1 MDHVNRRAV
10 LTGLAAAAATVAS
23 GAARADDW
31 KAYHNP
37 RFDFSFEYPGWFAA
51 ADTSENS
58 DGSRFE
64 AKDGAA
70 ILAYGSWN
78 AMDENPLTIE
88 QHEAFVRGNDDYSDL
103 TYRFAD
109 AKTLV
114 LSGLRGD
121 TVYYEKYLLVR
132 DNDLIL
138 NLQITYPAQYKPIYD
153 PLIGRMAKSLRLNQ

>member
-1 MDHVNRRAV
+1 MGHVDRRAFLAGLTAVV
-10 LTGLAAAAATVAS
+10 LAP
-23 GAARADDW
+23 GAARADEW
-31 KAYHNP
+31 KTYRNP
-37 RFDFSFEYPGWFAA
+37 RFDFSFEYPGWFTA

-78 AMDENPLTIE
+78 AMDDKPLTIE
-88 QHEAFVRGNDDYSDL
+88 QHEAFVRGNDDYSGL

-121 TVYYEKYLLVR
+121 TIFYEKYALVR
-132 DNDLIL
+132 DDDLIL
-138 NLQITYPAQYKPIYD
+138 NLQITYPARLKDKYD
-153 PLIGRMAKSLRLNQ
+153 PLIDRIAKSLRYNP